1 VHRCVTAVSLQTDEV
16 SLRCAEVSLQCAC
29 RQTRCRY
36 GAPRCR
42 CSAPADRRGQLDA
55 ASSPSRC
62 ARTTSTCGWE
72 GNRRSSSAPPRH
84 RAALVTTAAG
94 TTSTASTWPSRAGRT
109 RPRPSRSSGTGWS
122 PGTGCSTG
130 PTAPSAHPAARY
142 ITLCHTSNETQMPVI
157 AASSSISSV
166 EVSRRQRRF
175 LRNST
180 PMVAFD

>member
-1 VHRCVTAVSLQTDEV
+1 MCH
-16 SLRCAEVSLQCAC
+16 
-29 RQTRCRY
+29 
-36 GAPRCR
+36 
-42 CSAPADRRGQLDA
+42 CSAPADRRGVATVHRGVAAVRLQTDEVSSTPLRLRVDA
-55 ASSPSRC
+55 PVQPAHAAGKVTVGPP
-62 ARTTSTCGWE
+62 AP
-72 GNRRSSSAPPRH
+72 PPRH

-130 PTAPSAHPAARY
+130 PTAPSARPAARY